1 MLDHQEALE
10 RARDM
15 NAIHGKIGTA
25 NQLFLKSVAES
36 DVQAS
41 AALNSQ
47 AVQLAQEADQDLRAY
62 YERNPN
68 CASRAI
74 YGVNL

>member
-1 MLDHQEALE
+1 MLDLQEARE

-25 NQLFLKSVAES
+25 NKLFLESVAEP
-36 DVQAS
+36 DVQTS

-47 AVQLAQEADQDLRAY
+47 AIQLAEEADQDLRAY